1 MEVCLRPVLVV
12 IWQKILL
19 KQFGDEEIEIL
30 QEVASLQVV
39 TGITDLDSLLAHDV
53 LIDALRP

>member
-1 MEVCLRPVLVV
+1 MKR
-12 IWQKILL
+12 
-19 KQFGDEEIEIL
+19 IEIL

>member
-1 MEVCLRPVLVV
+1 VRLSRIV
-12 IWQKILL
+12 IVPLHQLLL
-19 KQFGDEEIEIL
+19 KEFGTSTIEIL